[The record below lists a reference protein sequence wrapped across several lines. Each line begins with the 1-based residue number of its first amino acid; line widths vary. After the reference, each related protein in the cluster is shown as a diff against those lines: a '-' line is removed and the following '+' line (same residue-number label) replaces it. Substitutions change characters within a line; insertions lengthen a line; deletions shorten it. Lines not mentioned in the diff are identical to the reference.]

1 MNIIA
6 KKQYGVIGDPISHTQ
21 SPAIHKFFA
30 AQLKQDINYKA
41 FHITQHELKNFIHEF
56 QDKGGE
62 GLNITLPHKTAV
74 MEYVDEINPR
84 AERAGAINTLIF
96 NKNKI
101 IGDNTDGIGLIN
113 DLEKNFHQ
121 KIKNKN
127 VLILGAGGAS
137 HGIISPLLERS
148 PSSLTVANRN
158 SSKAINLVS
167 QFQQHPLLN
176 GIGIN
181 ELDATQTFDIIIN
194 ATSIGITSKT
204 IDFPSFIISKH
215 SVCYDLSYQMDP
227 TPFMKWCMENN
238 AQCAIQ
244 GWGMLIEQAS
254 ESYYLWR
261 QIKPDTSSLLQQL
274 NINASSQVL
283 QR

>member
-30 AQLKQDINYKA
+30 VQLKQEINYKA
-41 FHITQHELKNFIHEF
+41 FHTTQNEIKNFIHEF

-158 SSKAINLVS
+158 SSRAIKLVS

-181 ELDATQTFDIIIN
+181 ELDATQTLDIIIN

-261 QIKPDTSSLLQQL
+261 KIKPDTSSLLQQL
-274 NINASSQVL
+274 GINASSQVL
-283 QR
+283 RR